1 MWRYDRPKTAGY
13 YYCTLIARTN
23 TKTVAYGD
31 TRSFGIVDNLI
42 DEYRMEGEPL
52 DGLGWIRDSDGY
64 RNERVLAWSENE
76 TEGVCE
82 KLPEGTIVVKM
93 RDSLE

>member
-1 MWRYDRPKTAGY
+1 MWRYNRPKTAGY

-31 TRSFGIVDNLI
+31 TRFFGIVDNLI

-52 DGLGWIRDSDGY
+52 DGLGWIRDADGY
-64 RNERVLAWSENE
+64 RNETVLAWSEDE
-76 TEGVCE
+76 IEGVCE
-82 KLPEGTIVVKM
+82 KLPEGAIVVKIE
-93 RDSLE
+93 DSLE